1 MFFDKIDYNKIPE
14 LAKKM
19 KTIFQRGKSIDTTSY
34 MNWRLPFSKDD
45 GMRFWIFAESY
56 FEAANTL
63 IEKCLEDNS
72 DKKADSYIFPILF
85 DIVHGIELSLK
96 AINDYLSII
105 LKEKT
110 CIEGGHQIK
119 QLSDVAL
126 ARLKDLKERDGGK
139 EIDESIISMQLVKQF
154 IENIYE
160 KTDDMA
166 FARYPINSKN
176 GDMFYTAQ
184 LNNVVV
190 DMEALQE
197 QLSYVATMLDF
208 VFDFLCRYLEY
219 LHEVRSEYYEH

>member
-19 KTIFQRGKSIDTTSY
+19 KTIFQQGKSIDTTSY

-72 DKKADSYIFPILF
+72 DKKADSFIFPILF
-85 DIVHGIELSLK
+85 DIVHGIELSFK

-105 LKEKT
+105 LKDEPS
-110 CIEGGHQIK
+110 IERGHRIK

-126 ARLKDLKERDGGK
+126 ARLKDLKKEDGSK
-139 EIDESIISMQLVKQF
+139 EIDESITAIQLVRQF
-154 IENIYE
+154 VDNIYE

-166 FARYPINSKN
+166 FARYPINSKKE
-176 GDMFYTAQ
+176 DMFYTAQ

-190 DMEALQE
+190 DMESLQE

-219 LHEVRSEYYEH
+219 LQEIKSEYDMY